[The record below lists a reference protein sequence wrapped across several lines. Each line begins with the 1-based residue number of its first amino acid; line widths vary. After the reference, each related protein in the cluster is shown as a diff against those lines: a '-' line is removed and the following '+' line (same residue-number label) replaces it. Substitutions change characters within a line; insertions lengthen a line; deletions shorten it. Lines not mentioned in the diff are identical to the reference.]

1 MTKYLEILLNFPKRR
16 LSNLFQKKSSLENLC
31 SFLTPKEK
39 FRLLCN
45 SKELPKEFDSK
56 IDDVFVPREY
66 QEKIKSYE
74 NYIEDL
80 FYQILHEI
88 KRKAEKTGQ
97 KIKLYEFENDMVKYL
112 KYLVNKHDKII
123 KISLIR
129 IYNTE
134 PWKIDF
140 LSKLFLELNKN
151 VHLVVSM
158 NLNEFKMNG
167 CYLYYIKPS
176 KAINIVEII
185 DIVYSTRETL
195 IDEFLKTAFDW
206 SNIKKIIIN
215 SEHIDWRKNDA
226 KGIGYRFLNS
236 ACIPN
241 IRELDFRCKNS
252 NMNLLEH
259 FMIKC
264 SEIKKLS
271 VKYLKFENQSQIN
284 DNSVLKFYKNITDL
298 KISTNIDNLDQ
309 LLYYFYPIFPR
320 IKAFHLE
327 IDNDKDEISNSQYAF
342 LQGKKIQGKN
352 KDDNDE
358 YETFVKKYLK
368 KDDFIGDTRN
378 ISTKKISFTT
388 EDFETLKK
396 GNTNKVLNFS
406 NDTKS
411 TQMKKEEKIDL
422 NPIKIVS
429 TLSNFTQCESLT
441 YEIKEQKALINQS
454 KSINNLIILLENN
467 KTHLKHLEIN
477 IYNDIG
483 IYININQFMSLV
495 QKISECREL
504 NTFIFGFDLIEKYAE
519 IFNQYFNLG
528 NNLNKIELV
537 HSTKL
542 DVMKIINEHPNLKSI
557 NLELIMNEPDYTKKN
572 YENFLFDLNCNRGWK
587 EIELTNYPINS
598 ANMDYLRNKKNIP
611 ICLNVC
617 VNLTEMDDLCFNEV
631 MKTFIN

>member
-1 MTKYLEILLNFPKRR
+1 
-16 LSNLFQKKSSLENLC
+16 
-31 SFLTPKEK
+31 
-39 FRLLCN
+39 
-45 SKELPKEFDSK
+45 
-56 IDDVFVPREY
+56 
-66 QEKIKSYE
+66 
-74 NYIEDL
+74 
-80 FYQILHEI
+80 
-88 KRKAEKTGQ
+88 
-97 KIKLYEFENDMVKYL
+97 
-112 KYLVNKHDKII
+112 
-123 KISLIR
+123 
-129 IYNTE
+129 
-134 PWKIDF
+134 
-140 LSKLFLELNKN
+140 
-151 VHLVVSM
+151 M

-185 DIVYSTRETL
+185 DIVYSPREIL

-215 SEHIDWRKNDA
+215 SDHIDWRKNDA
-226 KGIGYRFLNS
+226 KGIGYRLLNS

-241 IRELDFRCKNS
+241 IRELDLRCKNS
-252 NMNLLEH
+252 NMHLLEH
-259 FMIKC
+259 FLIKC
-264 SEIKKLS
+264 SEIRKLS

-298 KISTNIDNLDQ
+298 KISTNKDNLDQ

-320 IKAFHLE
+320 IKTFHLE

-342 LQGKKIQGKN
+342 LQGKKMQGKN
-352 KDDNDE
+352 KDDSDE

-368 KDDFIGDTRN
+368 QDDFIGDTRN

-483 IYININQFMSLV
+483 IYININQFTSLI
-495 QKISECREL
+495 QKISECRQL

-519 IFNQYFNLG
+519 IFNQYFNPG
-528 NNLNKIELV
+528 NNLNKIQLV

-542 DVMKIINEHPNLKSI
+542 DIMKIINEYPNLKGI
-557 NLELIMNEPDYTKKN
+557 NLELIMNEPDYTKKGK
-572 YENFLFDLNCNRGWK
+572 YK
-587 EIELTNYPINS
+587 
-598 ANMDYLRNKKNIP
+598 
-611 ICLNVC
+611 
-617 VNLTEMDDLCFNEV
+617 
-631 MKTFIN
+631 